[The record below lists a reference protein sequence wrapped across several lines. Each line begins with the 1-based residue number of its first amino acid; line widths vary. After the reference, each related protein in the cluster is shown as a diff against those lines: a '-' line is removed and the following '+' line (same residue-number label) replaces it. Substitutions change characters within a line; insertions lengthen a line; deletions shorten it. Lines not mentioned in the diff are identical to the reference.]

1 MSFLEKAQG
10 LMPGQR
16 IEYNITLD
24 GVDAFRLAEENP
36 TFMLTQERIGPKRS
50 RYWLNRVSLATAE
63 KIVRLNQG
71 PSLFDRNTWSDM
83 WQVKAADVQW

>member
-1 MSFLEKAQG
+1 MSLLENAQG

-16 IEYNITLD
+16 IEYNINVD
-24 GVDAFRLAEENP
+24 GDVAFRLAERNS
-36 TFMLTQERIGPKRS
+36 TFMLTQERIGPKRY

-63 KIVRLNQG
+63 KMVKLEQG

-83 WQVKAADVQW
+83 WQAKAADVQW